1 MSEKR
6 NIRIKDI
13 AELAGVSVGTVDR
26 VLHNRGKVSDD
37 ARKKVE
43 EVLGQTG
50 YKPNIIARTLGS
62 NKSLKIAVLIPDPAQ
77 DEYWKLSAEGIDQSK
92 AEWAHYGV
100 EISAHFFDLYKS
112 TSYEARSSEALTH
125 RPDAL
130 LTAPIFYKQSLQFLN
145 QLDDSNIPYLLFNT
159 EISES
164 NAVSFIGQDLYQSG
178 KVAGELL
185 AFGSQEKNTV
195 LVLHINEDVSNATH
209 LLEKEK
215 GVRDYFAGSATTVK
229 SIAVTDTREPK
240 AQLQIKEALE
250 SPDLKGIFVTTSKGT
265 HLIADLLVGYQKSN
279 IPLIGYDTLK
289 KNVAHLKNGVVNF
302 LINQNPQRMTQV
314 GIGQLINHV
323 MFHKSVPSKEL
334 FPLEIITQQNVD
346 SYLES
351 TIG

>member
-77 DEYWKLSAEGIDQSK
+77 DEYWKLSAEGIEQSK
-92 AEWAHYGV
+92 TEWAHYGV

-112 TSYEARSSEALTH
+112 TSYEARAQEALVNT
-125 RPDAL
+125 PDAL

-145 QLDDSNIPYLLFNT
+145 QLDKDNTPYLLFNT
-159 EISES
+159 EIPES
-164 NAVSFIGQDLYQSG
+164 RAVSFIGQDLYQSG

-185 AFGSQEKNTV
+185 AFGPHDKNTV

-215 GVRDYFAGSATTVK
+215 GVKDFFANSQVTVK
-229 SIAVTDTREPK
+229 SIAVTDTREAA
-240 AQLQIKEALE
+240 AQQQIKEAIE
-250 SPDLKGIFVTTSKGT
+250 QPDLKGIFISSSKGT
-265 HLIADLLVGYQKSN
+265 HLIADLLENYQKTEV
-279 IPLIGYDTLK
+279 PLIGYDTLK
-289 KNVAHLKNGVVNF
+289 KNVAHLKKGVVNF

-314 GIGQLINHV
+314 GISQLINHV
-323 MFHKSVPSKEL
+323 MFHKSVPAKEL

-346 SYLES
+346 SYLKS